1 MTQNHLSDFIA
12 GLVADSSAAIQAAEQ
27 ARRAEQDKQ
36 HATWKERLT
45 PLDQRL
51 AKLLAVIPE
60 SIKAE
65 GLSIDVL
72 RVQLAGRFAQ
82 TSRACDVAAALRK
95 LGWTRKRCWRGD
107 ESPQGFRATWH
118 PPCK

>member
-1 MTQNHLSDFIA
+1 MNQNHLSGFLAD
-12 GLVADSSAAIQAAEQ
+12 LVTDSSAAIRAAEQ

-36 HATWKERLT
+36 HTTWKERLT

-51 AKLLAVIPE
+51 AKLLAAIPE

-65 GLSIDVL
+65 GLSIDAL

>member
-1 MTQNHLSDFIA
+1 MNKNHLSDFVA
-12 GLVADSSAAIQAAEQ
+12 SLAADSSAAIQAAEQ
-27 ARRAEQDKQ
+27 AHRDEQDKQ

-51 AKLLAVIPE
+51 AKLLAAIPE
-60 SIKAE
+60 SIKSE
-65 GLSIDVL
+65 GLSIDAL
-72 RVQLAGRFAQ
+72 RVQLTGRFAQ

-118 PPCK
+118 APCK